1 MKNFQK
7 FWQKRESILQWCV
20 QALTGPVSVRNE
32 ARILKIF
39 IFYFTMRNLWW
50 KDPTL
55 FTVPIE
61 DILIDPDSRDH
72 IPRVL
77 RALQAIWMRP
87 EIRDRIL
94 TIIQGQ
100 VGKGIR
106 QDTGR
111 PGMTYWSIF
120 VLLLLKQSMKA
131 TFDLVTELSNQHK
144 NLRIMLQVETE
155 YKDELRFKR
164 QTITQNVGLISEAS
178 WQQINEI
185 VVEMGYNL
193 MANSKATP
201 EQGSCDSYVVE
212 TNVRFPTDVRLLHDA
227 TWKLLRRSYKAWKVL
242 ELRQV
247 CSLKGWRQLAH
258 LRKSLY
264 AAYLVVSTTRKC
276 RSNPEAVLSYLDL
289 CMLRI
294 NKCLIQLELIQKRFP
309 DSEWVQELQ
318 ILSEQALK
326 LHDQVR
332 RRLVEGEDIPNE
344 EKIYSLHAPHTRWI
358 RKGKSRPKDVEL
370 GVPVTICQSPLGL
383 ILWWKIMWTEVDV
396 AITEEVVRKILDR
409 YPTIHTLSFDR
420 GFSSKENLEAIQSLL
435 PHPILPKKGRLSKA
449 DRERQSTPEFKKARK
464 QHVLIESR
472 INCLEHHGGDR
483 VRTKGGKE
491 GFARTV
497 GASIVATNLCQIGR
511 FLMAQDREQLRKA
524 A

>member
-1 MKNFQK
+1 
-7 FWQKRESILQWCV
+7 
-20 QALTGPVSVRNE
+20 
-32 ARILKIF
+32 
-39 IFYFTMRNLWW
+39 MRNLWW
-50 KDPTL
+50 RDPIFL
-55 FTVPIE
+55 TVPIE

-77 RALQAIWMRP
+77 RALQAIWVRP
-87 EIRDRIL
+87 EIRYRIL
-94 TIIQGQ
+94 KIIQRQ
-100 VGKGIR
+100 VGNGIR

-111 PGMTYWSIF
+111 PGMTYWSIL

-131 TFDLVTELSNQHK
+131 TFDRVTELSNQHE

-155 YKDELRFKR
+155 HKDEFRFKR

-227 TWKLLRRSYKAWKVL
+227 TWKLLRHSCKAWKVL

-294 NKCLIQLELIQKRFP
+294 KQVSHAVGMDPEAVSRLGVGGGTSNPLRTGPEASRSGSATFSGGRGYPECGEDLLVTCPAYALDPQGEVS
-309 DSEWVQELQ
+309 SEGGG
-318 ILSEQALK
+318 IGGSGHDLSESARS
-326 LHDQVR
+326 DFM
-332 RRLVEGEDIPNE
+332 VEDHVDGGGCGHHRGGGTKNPGPLSDDP
-344 EKIYSLHAPHTRWI
+344 HA
-358 RKGKSRPKDVEL
+358 
-370 GVPVTICQSPLGL
+370 Q
-383 ILWWKIMWTEVDV
+383 
-396 AITEEVVRKILDR
+396 
-409 YPTIHTLSFDR
+409 F
-420 GFSSKENLEAIQSLL
+420 
-435 PHPILPKKGRLSKA
+435 
-449 DRERQSTPEFKKARK
+449 
-464 QHVLIESR
+464 
-472 INCLEHHGGDR
+472 
-483 VRTKGGKE
+483 
-491 GFARTV
+491 
-497 GASIVATNLCQIGR
+497 
-511 FLMAQDREQLRKA
+511 
-524 A
+524 